1 MADNSILKPG
11 GSGTNEC
18 ITPAQEIDT
27 SQFLKKDDYLSVYES
42 ESDKQIVRANL
53 GVLGSDEV
61 YDKASADLQIL
72 QAVKTS
78 MDSHLAMEDPHNI
91 IPTIE
96 SKLEGF
102 VKEDG
107 TTPFL
112 APQTGVDPLTDLHL
126 TTKRFVVN
134 LLNSHLAK
142 TDPHNILPLVQ
153 EILKV
158 YVTADQIYRKA
169 ELYTRSQTDELIK
182 NFVKKDGTT
191 PFVKPQI
198 GVTPVAD
205 GHLSTKKYVD
215 DVMFKHL
222 VDADP
227 HGFISLLNQRLNNY
241 FKKTETYS
249 RAETYSRNQID
260 AIIGQL
266 VTDAARGAIEEH
278 INQYDPHGTLK
289 EIYSKHY
296 VPRDGSVPFTAPQKG
311 VDAVEDDDLVTKRQL
326 DDSIVEEPV
335 WITSGPVQTTVG
347 FVEDNSEVPEKFN
360 LQSIMDAI
368 FYGKSIDIKTP
379 TYALIGSTVDVEL
392 YIRGSVGTIKFAEL
406 LQNGEVIGTY
416 NAEDFEMG
424 HLTVKSLPINE
435 DTTFTFKVYYP
446 NGTYLEAT
454 SDTKLAFDIFIG
466 ILPKWYAASNV
477 NYDYL
482 TELVTSDPTNNS
494 TYHEGDVVSEIVHK
508 YNFSSP
514 KELKQIFVALPKDYP
529 NLSQMTIHS
538 QQFGLDSFDIISDI
552 PFEIPGLANSK
563 IYKIYVFREALVTLN
578 LEVTFK
584 FDPTTNI

>member
-18 ITPAQEIDT
+18 IAPAQEIDT

-198 GVTPVAD
+198 GV
-205 GHLSTKKYVD
+205 
-215 DVMFKHL
+215 
-222 VDADP
+222 
-227 HGFISLLNQRLNNY
+227 
-241 FKKTETYS
+241 
-249 RAETYSRNQID
+249 
-260 AIIGQL
+260 
-266 VTDAARGAIEEH
+266 
-278 INQYDPHGTLK
+278 
-289 EIYSKHY
+289 
-296 VPRDGSVPFTAPQKG
+296 
-311 VDAVEDDDLVTKRQL
+311 
-326 DDSIVEEPV
+326 
-335 WITSGPVQTTVG
+335 
-347 FVEDNSEVPEKFN
+347 
-360 LQSIMDAI
+360 LQ
-368 FYGKSIDIKTP
+368 
-379 TYALIGSTVDVEL
+379 
-392 YIRGSVGTIKFAEL
+392 
-406 LQNGEVIGTY
+406 
-416 NAEDFEMG
+416 
-424 HLTVKSLPINE
+424 
-435 DTTFTFKVYYP
+435 
-446 NGTYLEAT
+446 
-454 SDTKLAFDIFIG
+454 
-466 ILPKWYAASNV
+466 
-477 NYDYL
+477 
-482 TELVTSDPTNNS
+482 
-494 TYHEGDVVSEIVHK
+494 
-508 YNFSSP
+508 
-514 KELKQIFVALPKDYP
+514 
-529 NLSQMTIHS
+529 
-538 QQFGLDSFDIISDI
+538 
-552 PFEIPGLANSK
+552 
-563 IYKIYVFREALVTLN
+563 
-578 LEVTFK
+578 
-584 FDPTTNI
+584 

>member
-1 MADNSILKPG
+1 MADNSILTPG
-11 GSGTNEC
+11 GSGNNEC
-18 ITPAQEIDT
+18 ATPIKEIDT
-27 SQFLKKDDYLSVYES
+27 SQFFKIDNYLSELVS
-42 ESDKQIVRANL
+42 EAEKQIARANL
-53 GVLGSDEV
+53 GVLGSEEV
-61 YDKASADLQIL
+61 YDKTSADLQIL

-78 MDSHLAMEDPHNI
+78 MDTHLATEDPHNI
-91 IPTIE
+91 IPTIV

-126 TTKRFVVN
+126 TTKRFVVD
-134 LLNSHLAK
+134 LMNSHLAK
-142 TDPHNILPLVQ
+142 TDPHNIIPLVE

-158 YVTADQIYRKA
+158 YVTADQIYKKA
-169 ELYTRSQTDELIK
+169 ELYTKSQTDELVK

-191 PFVKPQI
+191 PFLKPQL
-198 GVTPVAD
+198 GAAPLAD

-227 HGFISLLNQRLNNY
+227 HGFVSLLNQRLNNY

-260 AIIGQL
+260 AIINQL

-311 VDAVEDDDLVTKRQL
+311 VDAVDDDDLVTKRQL
-326 DDSIVEEPV
+326 ADSVVGESA

-347 FVEDNSEVPEKFN
+347 FVEDNSEVGEKLN
-360 LQSIMDAI
+360 LQEIMDAI
-368 FYGKSIDIKTP
+368 FYGKSVDVKSP
-379 TYALIGSTVDVEL
+379 DYAPLGSVVDVEM
-392 YIRGSVGTIKFAEL
+392 YIRGSVGLVQFAEL
-406 LQNGEVIGTY
+406 LQNGDVIGTY
-416 NAEDFEMG
+416 TKDDFVDG
-424 HLTVKSLPINE
+424 QLIVKSLPLNE
-435 DTTFTFKVYYP
+435 DTTFTFRVHYP

-454 SDTKLAFDIFIG
+454 TITKVAYDVFIG

-482 TELVTSDPTNNS
+482 MELVKSDPDNNS
-494 TYHEGDVVSEIVHK
+494 IDYSGDSATEIKHK

-514 KELKQIFVALPKDYP
+514 LELKQIFIALPKNYP
-529 NLSQMTIHS
+529 DLIGMTTPS
-538 QQFGLDSFDIISDI
+538 QQFGIESFDVISDI
-552 PFEIPGLANSK
+552 PFTIPGQENSK
-563 IYKIYVFREALVTLN
+563 IYKIYVFKESLVTLN

-584 FDPTTNI
+584 F